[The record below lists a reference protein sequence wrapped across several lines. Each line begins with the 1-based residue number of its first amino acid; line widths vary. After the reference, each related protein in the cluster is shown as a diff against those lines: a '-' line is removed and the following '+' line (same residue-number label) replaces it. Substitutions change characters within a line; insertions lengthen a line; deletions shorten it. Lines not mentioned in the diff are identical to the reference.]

1 MRSKLRK
8 RYFVTGGK
16 DLQPNVGSTD
26 FAADKVIGILMIIFS
41 ICGAVAGL
49 AVLGIGGAA
58 AAIGGSAGG
67 ADGGSAVAAG
77 GMAMIVGILIL
88 AISVARIFAGF
99 KIFGAKRI
107 GFMIGM
113 ITSII
118 LIVLNLVQ
126 FSVGS
131 IVGIAI
137 SVALAGYCWGRMN
150 GKIGPALAD

>member
-1 MRSKLRK
+1 M
-8 RYFVTGGK
+8 
-16 DLQPNVGSTD
+16 QPNTGSTD
-26 FAADKVIGILMIIFS
+26 FVADKVIGILMIIFS

-77 GMAMIVGILIL
+77 GMAMIIGVLIL
-88 AISVARIFAGF
+88 AISVARIYAGF

-113 ITSII
+113 ITSVI
-118 LIVLNLVQ
+118 LILLNLVQ
-126 FSVGS
+126 FNVGS